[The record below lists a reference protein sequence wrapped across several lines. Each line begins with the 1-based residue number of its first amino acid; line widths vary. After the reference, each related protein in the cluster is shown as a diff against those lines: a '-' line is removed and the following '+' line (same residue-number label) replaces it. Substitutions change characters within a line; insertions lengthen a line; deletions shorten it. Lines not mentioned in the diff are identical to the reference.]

1 MISPGWR
8 APAAVLEVLA
18 HQLRHLASPSVIA
31 ITAAAFAASPGASAS
46 STTTTHRVPFVI
58 AAQ

>member
-1 MISPGWR
+1 MAR
-8 APAAVLEVLA
+8 AAGVLEVLA
-18 HQLRHLASPSVIA
+18 HQRPAPCAPSVTA

-58 AAQ
+58 TAQ